1 MDQRFIGLNY
11 DNCDEDSDHDDDY
24 GARDNSTIFN
34 NTFFNQ
40 VLRMSNLDPEHR
52 NDPLNDVFPKVKVFL
67 KPDRFLEPS
76 RKQDF
81 TLSSNHSFWL
91 GRLRGT
97 AISSQHSLN

>member
-1 MDQRFIGLNY
+1 MDQRFIGINY

-34 NTFFNQ
+34 DTFSNQ

-67 KPDRFLEPS
+67 KTTFI
-76 RKQDF
+76 
-81 TLSSNHSFWL
+81 SNIHL
-91 GRLRGT
+91 TIIGCPVKVKVNVYLKT
-97 AISSQHSLN
+97 QH